1 VPRAP
6 AAAAL
11 VVLAA
16 VVLALTLPG
25 KAAAAPLPWCGS
37 GEPSADLPDA
47 VSAFEWH
54 AIYAI
59 PADGADRF
67 GYFAPRITSDIAAM
81 SNWWLGQD
89 STRKPRFDLLQV
101 AGCPSEYQSVDISVV
116 HLAHANSGESYQQI
130 VADLE
135 AAGFNSPDKGYL
147 IYYDGSLHVGQ
158 EYGVCGQGGTADVS
172 WAYSIVYLQTCGME
186 TDDGTR
192 AAVATHE
199 LTHGLGAVP
208 DEAPHACN
216 DGHVC
221 DSPND
226 LMKAELED
234 GDSLANL
241 QLDVGRD
248 DYYGHSGAWWDT
260 RDSDLLYDLDVN
272 LPAAPA
278 IVATATSSGQ
288 NVEVD
293 WNPSPANDGV
303 DLRVYGDDGTFEQQ
317 IQHSSFADHGAIG
330 ETLTWVLR
338 SVDNGGYLGPPTTL
352 HFKVGYGIVDATGK
366 VTKDTV
372 PPGAVRNVRAGR
384 SGKRVIVSWTKVPDL
399 IGLRGYRVSVPGLA
413 PAVVKTTAAS
423 IPLASARGK
432 TVTVAAV
439 DEAGN
444 RGAAGTV
451 HVAR

>member
-1 VPRAP
+1 
-6 AAAAL
+6 
-11 VVLAA
+11 
-16 VVLALTLPG
+16 
-25 KAAAAPLPWCGS
+25 
-37 GEPSADLPDA
+37 
-47 VSAFEWH
+47 
-54 AIYAI
+54 
-59 PADGADRF
+59 
-67 GYFAPRITSDIAAM
+67 
-81 SNWWLGQD
+81 
-89 STRKPRFDLLQV
+89 
-101 AGCPSEYQSVDISVV
+101 
-116 HLAHANSGESYQQI
+116 
-130 VADLE
+130 
-135 AAGFNSPDKGYL
+135 
-147 IYYDGSLHVGQ
+147 
-158 EYGVCGQGGTADVS
+158 
-172 WAYSIVYLQTCGME
+172 
-186 TDDGTR
+186 
-192 AAVATHE
+192 
-199 LTHGLGAVP
+199 LGAVP

-216 DGHVC
+216 SGHVC
-221 DSPND
+221 DSAND
-226 LMKAELED
+226 LMKAELQD

-260 RDSDLLYDLDVN
+260 RNSDLLYALDRN

-293 WNPSPANDGV
+293 WASSPVNDAV
-303 DLRVYGDDGTFEQQ
+303 DLRIYGADGSFLQQ
-317 IQHSSFADHGAIG
+317 IQHSSFADQGAIG
-330 ETLTWVLR
+330 EMLTWVLR
-338 SVDNGGYLGPPTTL
+338 SVDVGGFLGPPTTL

-384 SGKRVIVSWTKVPDL
+384 SGTRVIVSWAKVPDL

-423 IPLASARGK
+423 IPLAYARGK

-451 HVAR
+451 RIAR